1 MSSSLPLL
9 DNSCTTAT
17 TVRHSSSPESLCISS
32 SEQHT
37 SLSNRAEDR
46 VSDMEQSSIQEGSNQ
61 SSRQSNDQG
70 REQDSSETREEGSNH
85 RVSDAE
91 QSDIQEGSDQG
102 SSAPGRGRGSSRGRG
117 RGSNQNRGRGNQGR
131 GQGNNARQHSGQ
143 DGRQRNNEGN
153 SSRNDDLWMWNS
165 EIDSSTLSPLPTFVG
180 SLPGAKGEAAGVR
193 SQLEC
198 FLLFLSSKMY
208 DEILMQSN
216 LYADQ
221 QRMAK
226 NDTSPWNPITKEE
239 LLAFIGVNLAMGVVQ
254 LPSADDYWSIDSI
267 LAHPWFRAVL
277 TRFRFRQILRY
288 YMWLITLRRCRDP
301 ILITTIYGR

>member
-1 MSSSLPLL
+1 
-9 DNSCTTAT
+9 
-17 TVRHSSSPESLCISS
+17 
-32 SEQHT
+32 
-37 SLSNRAEDR
+37 
-46 VSDMEQSSIQEGSNQ
+46 MEQSSIQEGSNQ

-85 RVSDAE
+85 RVSDVE

-102 SSAPGRGRGSSRGRG
+102 SSARGRG

-143 DGRQRNNEGN
+143 DGRQRNNQGN

-198 FLLFLSSKMY
+198 FLLFLSSEVY

-239 LLAFIGVNLAMGVVQ
+239 LLGFIEVNLAMGVVQ
-254 LPSADDYWSIDSI
+254 LPSADDYWLIDPI

-277 TRFRFRQILRY
+277 THFRQILRY
-288 YMWLITLRRCRDP
+288 LHVADNSKVLQRSDP
-301 ILITTIYGR
+301 NYDKLWKVRYLLNALSSKCLELYNPHP

>member
-102 SSAPGRGRGSSRGRG
+102 SSAPGRGRGS
-117 RGSNQNRGRGNQGR
+117 NQNRGRGNQGR

-143 DGRQRNNEGN
+143 DGRQRNNQGN
-153 SSRNDDLWMWNS
+153 SPRNDDLWMCNS
-165 EIDSSTLSPLPTFVG
+165 EIDSSTLSPLPTFVC

-198 FLLFLSSKMY
+198 FLLFLSSEVY

-254 LPSADDYWSIDSI
+254 LPSAVDYWSIDPI
-267 LAHPWFRAVL
+267 LAHPWFRTVL

-288 YMWLITLRRCRDP
+288 LHVADNSKVLQRSDP
-301 ILITTIYGR
+301 NYGR